1 MDIYS
6 LALWSS
12 LATQGTVNTSNSIGN
27 NLSFS
32 KLLSEAK
39 IKENMTVE
47 DMLSVAFP
55 TCDVNM
61 KVGEC
66 NVPDNLWQ
74 RKDFPVWKYFREDVS
89 ADILND
95 WKPRGK
101 EPTGKESYLQKE
113 LKAVGNGKVEVL
125 MPESLRQKMEED
137 PEYAKQIVTRLQRW
151 KLDYDRTD
159 NAIAASYGYNS
170 SQYQMSK
177 SYCLQL
183 NENGNVE
190 NYTVISGGKNGKEI
204 STEESAAEDKLE
216 LQNRIIQNMKYRMM
230 MAPFQNGMMGNLGM
244 SGLDSY
250 QTSLYSSIFGTL
262 F

>member
-39 IKENMTVE
+39 IKGSMSVE

-55 TCDVNM
+55 SCDVDM

-66 NVPDNLWQ
+66 NVSGSLWE
-74 RKDFPVWKYFREDVS
+74 RKDFPVWKYFQDDVN
-89 ADILND
+89 ADSLND
-95 WKPRGK
+95 WKPKGK
-101 EPTGKESYLQKE
+101 EPTGKESYIQKE
-113 LKAVGNGKVEVL
+113 LRKVGNGKVEVL
-125 MPESLRQKMEED
+125 IPESLQQKMEED
-137 PEYAKQIVTRLQRW
+137 PEYAKQIITKLQRW

-159 NAIAASYGYNS
+159 NAIAVSYGYNS
-170 SQYQMSK
+170 SWYQMSK
-177 SYCLQL
+177 SYCVQL
-183 NENGNVE
+183 NENGDVE
-190 NYTVISGGKNGKEI
+190 NYTVISGGKNSREI
-204 STEESAAEDKLE
+204 STEESVAEDKKE
-216 LQNRIIQNMKYRMM
+216 LQNRIIQNMKYRLM
-230 MAPFQNGMMGNLGM
+230 MAPFQNGTIGNLGM
-244 SGLDSY
+244 DGLNSY
-250 QTSLYSSIFGTL
+250 STSLYSSIFGTL